1 MKKLFARDKPKPAR
15 VAPGS
20 RDIDPDHAPAPP
32 PHPYLPPEPVHR
44 RPPRPSNEEENWE
57 VVRQSQLLDEFTS
70 PHAPALAPS
79 RQSSHGSLPPGAS
92 PPVASPRSPSPYS
105 VRSLQGAISMVS
117 PPPVGSK
124 EPPRDTTKIRKQ
136 PQAHGGAITNTLRAL
151 DPPSLERDEVTT
163 QSEHSQSAPMP
174 KEPEKKRGFWQPNL
188 FGDRTKDTKRED
200 DGELTRMIGYLTAT
214 SSEDWALVLEVCE
227 RASASDS
234 LAKEAVRA
242 LRREFKY
249 GEPPAQ
255 LAAARLW
262 AILLRNSSETFIAQT
277 TSRKFLDSLED
288 VLTSS
293 RTSPVVRER
302 LLDVVAAAAYASGRT
317 KDGKNEGFRGLWRK
331 VKPADKPDEGVPLD
345 TEDVMFTPPSNGGRA
360 SQMGHPANYE
370 APPPTHS
377 TPPSPQQHHKKHKSP
392 SHNRIIP
399 PDEDMRR
406 LFTECKIGQGNAS
419 LLSQAIMM
427 RKPED
432 MKSDIIKEFYVKC
445 RASQELIFAQI
456 PWASA
461 NAERSRVQRDH
472 EQPQSRTRKD
482 SKASIL
488 TDTDSNSSEQTVE
501 ERLLAALLA
510 ANAELVE
517 ALNQYDDMKRI
528 AQERKVEKRSRQE
541 TRMDRHKLHQMN
553 SEASIPPSLSSG
565 ASRSRT
571 PSPMRQERHER
582 VSSRPTSMT
591 LHGEGLAP
599 PPAAPHGPRSP
610 SSQHHSRTPS
620 PATPP
625 HPPNTLTNLPILG
638 QSHHH
643 HNILDG
649 VASLSIGRHTP
660 VAIEINEQCDTPIEP
675 SSKPSA
681 KALGKRRQE
690 EPEASENAPNDDD
703 EWEHSSDLYVRNEDD
718 EDDEEKERERPWQ
731 RQPVHYVYD
740 AVAERRA
747 EQQRIAEQ
755 LKGTPALVNGV
766 R

>member
-1 MKKLFARDKPKPAR
+1 MKKLFNRDKPKPAR
-15 VAPGS
+15 ATPGS
-20 RDIDPDHAPAPP
+20 RDIDPDQCPP
-32 PHPYLPPEPVHR
+32 PPPSHPHLSPDPALQHQHQHSHHFPHR
-44 RPPRPSNEEENWE
+44 RPAPPRPSSEDERWE
-57 VVRQSQLLDEFTS
+57 FVRQSQLLDDLAG
-70 PHAPALAPS
+70 PHAPALTPS

-92 PPVASPRSPSPYS
+92 PPAAGPRSPSPYS
-105 VRSLQGAISMVS
+105 VRSLGAVA
-117 PPPVGSK
+117 PPVGAK
-124 EPPRDTTKIRKQ
+124 EPAKARK
-136 PQAHGGAITNTLRAL
+136 AHGGAIATTLRAL
-151 DPPSLERDEVTT
+151 DPVAAGAGAAAADRDDATT
-163 QSEHSQSAPMP
+163 QSEHGAAPR
-174 KEPEKKRGFWQPNL
+174 EPEKKRGFWQPNL
-188 FGDRTKDTKRED
+188 FGDRIKEARRED

-227 RASASDS
+227 RASASDA

-288 VLTSS
+288 VLNSS

-302 LLDVVAAAAYASGRT
+302 LLDVIAAAAYASGRA
-317 KDGKNEGFRGLWRK
+317 KDSKNEGFRGLWRK

-345 TEDVMFTPPSNGGRA
+345 SEDVMFTPPAVGGRT
-360 SQMGHPANYE
+360 SQLGHTD
-370 APPPTHS
+370 PPTIPVEHS
-377 TPPSPQQHHKKHKSP
+377 TPPSPQQHHKKHKTP
-392 SHNRIIP
+392 RIIP
-399 PDEDMRR
+399 PEEDMRR

-427 RKPED
+427 RRPED

-461 NAERSRVQRDH
+461 NAERSRALKEQEQTPQRR
-472 EQPQSRTRKD
+472 PRKD
-482 SKASIL
+482 SRSSTL
-488 TDTDSNSSEQTVE
+488 TEADSQSGEQTVE
-501 ERLLAALLA
+501 ERLLAALLV

-541 TRMDRHKLHQMN
+541 TRMDR
-553 SEASIPPSLSSG
+553 
-565 ASRSRT
+565 
-571 PSPMRQERHER
+571 QERTER
-582 VSSRPTSMT
+582 VSSRPTSVT
-591 LHGEGLAP
+591 LHGDGLAP

-610 SSQHHSRTPS
+610 SMQHHSRTPS

-625 HPPNTLTNLPILG
+625 HLHTSSTNLSALG
-638 QSHHH
+638 S
-643 HNILDG
+643 NVLDG
-649 VASLSIGRHTP
+649 VASLSIGRSQAVT
-660 VAIEINEQCDTPIEP
+660 VESEEQCATPIEP
-675 SSKPSA
+675 SSRPSA

-690 EPEASENAPNDDD
+690 EPEPAEVAPNDDE

-718 EDDEEKERERPWQ
+718 EDEEKEGERPWL

-755 LKGTPALVNGV
+755 ARGAPALVNGI

>member
-20 RDIDPDHAPAPP
+20 RDIDVRPAPAPHRAARAADSHHQPDHAPAPP

-105 VRSLQGAISMVS
+105 VRSLQGVISMVS

-124 EPPRDTTKIRKQ
+124 ESPRDTTKIRKQ

-370 APPPTHS
+370 APLPTHS
-377 TPPSPQQHHKKHKSP
+377 TPPSPQQVRYEVHHKKHKSP

-399 PDEDMRR
+399 PEEDMRR

-482 SKASIL
+482 SKASTL

-541 TRMDRHKLHQMN
+541 TRMDRH
-553 SEASIPPSLSSG
+553 
-565 ASRSRT
+565 
-571 PSPMRQERHER
+571 
-582 VSSRPTSMT
+582 
-591 LHGEGLAP
+591 GLAP